1 MTPSPQCLKDASSD
15 ADWAVAASTAWR
27 HSFTC
32 DWSSFVDSADLAQ
45 LQAKDVKVLQGL
57 VHLEGGRVGSD
68 FQPLD
73 LEAFLARYE
82 PDSGLRKQAETSGD
96 AAASHKDAL
105 TREFPWA
112 AQGLA
117 KLHREAK
124 PKKVK
129 AELPLIAGSSEEN
142 EEAEDEDDVVQAAF
156 AELRRRN
163 NDLDLEHLSTWDDFK
178 VQLES
183 LGGVRKSGVPYDA
196 FRGYSRTE
204 LAAQFC
210 RENRSP
216 LSATFAFSVYT
227 EHKAGV
233 LARSWCHRLQY
244 FFDKSLHH
252 PDLLCTCTPAERSSY
267 QEPSELTA
275 LAEEPDL
282 PANIQRRIA
291 TIRAVFA

>member
-1 MTPSPQCLKDASSD
+1 
-15 ADWAVAASTAWR
+15 V
-27 HSFTC
+27 
-32 DWSSFVDSADLAQ
+32 
-45 LQAKDVKVLQGL
+45 
-57 VHLEGGRVGSD
+57 
-68 FQPLD
+68 D

-117 KLHREAK
+117 KLQREAK

-142 EEAEDEDDVVQAAF
+142 EEAEDEDDVVEAAF

-204 LAAQFC
+204 LAEQFC
-210 RENRSP
+210 RANRSP